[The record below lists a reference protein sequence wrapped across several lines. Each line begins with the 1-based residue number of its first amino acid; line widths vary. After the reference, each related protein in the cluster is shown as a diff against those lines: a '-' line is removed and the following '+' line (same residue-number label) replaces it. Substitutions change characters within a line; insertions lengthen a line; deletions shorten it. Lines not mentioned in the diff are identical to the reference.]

1 MVDLDMVDL
10 DMVDLAMV
18 DLAMVD
24 QGFRNLWWIYRLV
37 VVQFENQETN
47 LNLKIPHIRSKLP
60 HA

>member
-1 MVDLDMVDL
+1 MCAIMMVDLD
-10 DMVDLAMV
+10 MV